1 MAQEKP
7 VVKKLKCGGWA
18 IYTIDPKTK
27 AQLQT
32 GYVGP
37 NLEPKAYLPADAV
50 IQDK

>member
-32 GYVGP
+32 ESFG
-37 NLEPKAYLPADAV
+37 
-50 IQDK
+50 

>member
-7 VVKKLKCGGWA
+7 VVKKLKCGGWG
-18 IYTIDPKTK
+18 IFTTDPKTK
-27 AQLQT
+27 MLAQT

-37 NLEPKAYLPADAV
+37 NLEPKAYLPADAL